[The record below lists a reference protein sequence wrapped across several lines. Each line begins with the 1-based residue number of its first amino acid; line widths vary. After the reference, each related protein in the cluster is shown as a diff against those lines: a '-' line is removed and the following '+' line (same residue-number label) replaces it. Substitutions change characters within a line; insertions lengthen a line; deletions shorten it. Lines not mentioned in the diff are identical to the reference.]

1 MQIILQNITMN
12 KNPCYIVGDF
22 NINLLN
28 SENSAN
34 FLDLMSSYC
43 FKPRISTPTRLNN
56 EGNYTSSI
64 DNIFSNTNNESY
76 SGTISYD
83 ISDHLPIYYCAYN
96 NSNNNNN
103 DNIFNNQTPHA
114 RVLRNLSKT
123 NINNFIN
130 KISKVKWTP
139 IYDQKNPDNAYDNFL
154 KIFLIHYNYW
164 FPFLRKSPKSN
175 IPKKDWCTFDI
186 AKSCKTKCKLYKT
199 FTQNPND
206 INKQN
211 YITFRN
217 KLNHTIRKAKQTYY
231 YNIFKECDIKK
242 HGLV

>member
-1 MQIILQNITMN
+1 MKATILPRLITSSVIQTMN
-12 KNPCYIVGDF
+12 PIPVQLVMTFEIIYLFTTVHI
-22 NINLLN
+22 IT
-28 SENSAN
+28 A
-34 FLDLMSSYC
+34 
-43 FKPRISTPTRLNN
+43 IT
-56 EGNYTSSI
+56 
-64 DNIFSNTNNESY
+64 
-76 SGTISYD
+76 TIMT
-83 ISDHLPIYYCAYN
+83 IYL
-96 NSNNNNN
+96 
-103 DNIFNNQTPHA
+103 TTK
-114 RVLRNLSKT
+114 LLSKT

-130 KISKVKWTP
+130 KTSKEKWTP
-139 IYDQKNPDNAYDNFL
+139 IYDQNNPDNAYENFL
-154 KIFLIHYNYW
+154 KIFVIHYNYC

-199 FTQNPND
+199 FTQNSND

-231 YNIFKECDIKK
+231 YNISKDCDIKK